1 MTTTTTIT
9 LPPTTT
15 SLAASNENSPA
26 NGMASRPPPSTYLT
40 IDGLLRKHAS
50 EDGEIPMF
58 GYPASGASDYE
69 VHTVKTV
76 DRYVDA
82 ACWWYQR
89 QGLQPADPTLADAPV
104 VALLT
109 PSCLDAIIS
118 FFALNRLGWAVL
130 FLSTR
135 LTAPAYVSLMRLAD
149 CTTIVAPPM
158 YETVIQEMRSE
169 TQLTS
174 IRRID
179 QKDYRSA
186 VNVPKFLRERC
197 DMQKESKK
205 VAWII
210 HSSGSTGFPKPIFI
224 TNFGC
229 LANFQKGLG
238 FRSFTVS
245 PLFHSHALMEF
256 GRAIYAKRP
265 MFFGNHQLPVTRQ
278 NLLAALRVAK
288 AEMVC
293 AVPYVL
299 KLLAEKDEGIAELAK
314 AKVVMYGGSAC
325 PDPLGDELVSK
336 GVNLAGNYG
345 ATETGFIM
353 NSFRPAGDNEWN
365 YLRLHKPVANHVLMD
380 EVTPGSGIFECVAL
394 DGLPSKVA
402 TNTDDPP
409 RAFRTKDL
417 FMRHPDPQKSNYWK
431 YVSRLDD
438 RLTLVNGEKVLPLPI
453 EGHIRKSE
461 LIKEVAV
468 FGFQRSVPG
477 VIVFRSEQAAT
488 LDDEEFL
495 NAIWPR
501 IEEAN
506 RQAETF
512 SRIPKDL
519 VVVRACDEVYPRT
532 DKATIIRAQLYEQYK
547 DVIQQ
552 AYDRF
557 ESGGAA
563 TTGGSAGRQTLQQLD
578 VPALEEFLL
587 SKFRH
592 DLDVPLASA
601 ESDIFSAGVDSLQT
615 TRVWNMIKKEL
626 DLGGNQAKLSQNV
639 VFERGTI
646 RSLAQHL
653 YNLRLGIDDADSDGD
668 SDRADIQIMQD
679 LIEKYS
685 SFTPHDPTDK
695 LKVPGSSKTILLT
708 GVTGGLGSILLA
720 NLLKRTDVSR
730 IYCLVRASNP
740 ASARLRVLKAL
751 KAPRDLAQDLP
762 ENFKAKIVALP
773 SDLSLPLLGLEP
785 AVLDEML
792 GHLTHIIHSAWA
804 VNFNLPLLS
813 FEPQHIRG
821 VYNLLEHIALRTT
834 HDRPAQFWFCSSVSV
849 ASGTPR
855 KQSTDNTIIA
865 ERQIE
870 DLSHAQHT
878 GYGRSKLVAE
888 RITHAAMRTTGCMA
902 RVLRIGQLA
911 GDTRQAV
918 WNDTE
923 AIALMIRSALP
934 SSAGCLP
941 LLLGERPSWLPVDR
955 AAEVIE
961 QLAFQTETETQAE
974 TGTKSERKSADDGE
988 REGERD
994 VDLAYHI
1001 VNPCTFDFARDLLP
1015 VLQAH
1020 PAMPSFEVV
1029 DTRTWLDR
1037 LGASDG
1043 GDVARN
1049 PSRKLLEFW
1058 EGKYGKNKTS
1068 ISAGLR
1074 SRNGM
1079 AEVEE
1084 EEEEEEETS
1093 GTSIQASQSLLVG
1106 LTFDTTETV
1115 RHSRV
1120 LGMVRDPVGGGLMYR
1135 IVDVWMRKWNAEL
1148 EAIGT

>member
-1 MTTTTTIT
+1 
-9 LPPTTT
+9 
-15 SLAASNENSPA
+15 
-26 NGMASRPPPSTYLT
+26 
-40 IDGLLRKHAS
+40 
-50 EDGEIPMF
+50 
-58 GYPASGASDYE
+58 
-69 VHTVKTV
+69 
-76 DRYVDA
+76 
-82 ACWWYQR
+82 
-89 QGLQPADPTLADAPV
+89 
-104 VALLT
+104 
-109 PSCLDAIIS
+109 
-118 FFALNRLGWAVL
+118 
-130 FLSTR
+130 
-135 LTAPAYVSLMRLAD
+135 
-149 CTTIVAPPM
+149 M

-174 IRRID
+174 IPRID

-186 VNVPKFLRERC
+186 VNVPKFLRDRC

-288 AEMVC
+288 PEMVC

-468 FGFQRSVPG
+468 FGVQRSVPG

-506 RQAETF
+506 REAETF

-519 VVVRACDEVYPRT
+519 VVVRACGEVYPRT

-547 DVIQQ
+547 SVIQQ

-557 ESGGAA
+557 ETGGAA

-653 YNLRLGIDDADSDGD
+653 YNLRLGIDDADSDGY

-685 SFTPHDPTDK
+685 SFTPHDPTSK
-695 LKVPGSSKTILLT
+695 PKVPGSSKSILLT

-720 NLLKRTDVSR
+720 NLLRRADVSR

-773 SDLSLPLLGLEP
+773 SDLSLPSLGLEP

-821 VYNLLEHIALRTT
+821 VYNLLEHIGLRTT

-941 LLLGERPSWLPVDR
+941 LLNERPSWLPVDR

-961 QLAFQTETETQAE
+961 QLALFFR
-974 TGTKSERKSADDGE
+974 GSDSEDEREDEREGE
-988 REGERD
+988 REGEHD

-1058 EGKYGKNKTS
+1058 EGKYGYGKRRMRIALGKNTQDDEENLNS
-1068 ISAGLR
+1068 QDDDRVLSAATG
-1074 SRNGM
+1074 NGKG
-1079 AEVEE
+1079 
-1084 EEEEEEETS
+1084 EEEEETS
-1093 GTSIQASQSLLVG
+1093 SSNSQACQSQSLSLG

-1120 LGMVRDPVGGGLMYR
+1120 LGMVRDPVGDGLMYR
-1135 IVDVWMRKWNAEL
+1135 IVDVWMRKWKSEL
-1148 EAIGT
+1148 EAVGT

>member
-1 MTTTTTIT
+1 MTTTTIT

-58 GYPASGASDYE
+58 GYPASGPSDYE
-69 VHTVKTV
+69 VHTVKAV

-174 IRRID
+174 IPRID

-186 VNVPKFLRERC
+186 VNVPKFLRDRC
-197 DMQKESKK
+197 DMQKETKK

-278 NLLAALRVAK
+278 NLLAALRASK
-288 AEMVC
+288 PEMVC

-380 EVTPGSGIFECVAL
+380 ETTPGSGIFECVAL

-409 RAFRTKDL
+409 GAFRTKDL
-417 FMRHPDPQKSNYWK
+417 FMHHPDPQKSNYWK

-519 VVVRACDEVYPRT
+519 VVVRASGEVYPRT

-557 ESGGAA
+557 ETGGAA
-563 TTGGSAGRQTLQQLD
+563 TTSGGSAGRQTLQQLD

-587 SKFRH
+587 SKFRQ

-646 RSLAQHL
+646 RSLAQHV
-653 YNLRLGIDDADSDGD
+653 YNLRLGIDDADSD

-685 SFTPHDPTDK
+685 SFTPHDPTNK
-695 LKVPGSSKTILLT
+695 PKVPVSRKTILLT

-720 NLLKRTDVSR
+720 NLLKRADVSR

-773 SDLSLPLLGLEP
+773 SDLSLPSLGLEP
-785 AVLDEML
+785 AVLVAML
-792 GHLTHIIHSAWA
+792 GHLTHVIHSAWA

-834 HDRPAQFWFCSSVSV
+834 HDRPAQFYFCSSVSV

-855 KQSTDNTIIA
+855 KPSTDTITIA

-888 RITHAAMRTTGCMA
+888 RITHAAMMQTSGCMA

-941 LLLGERPSWLPVDR
+941 LLNERPSWLPVDR

-961 QLAFQTETETQAE
+961 QLALFR
-974 TGTKSERKSADDGE
+974 GIDSERE
-988 REGERD
+988 RERD

-1058 EGKYGKNKTS
+1058 EGKYGKRRIALGTS
-1068 ISAGLR
+1068 TRDDEEYSQDDHVLSAATG
-1074 SRNGM
+1074 NGKG
-1079 AEVEE
+1079 
-1084 EEEEEEETS
+1084 EEEETS
-1093 GTSIQASQSLLVG
+1093 SSTQVSQSQGLG

-1115 RHSRV
+1115 RHSSI
-1120 LGMVRDPVGGGLMYR
+1120 LGMVRDPVGDGLMYR
-1135 IVDVWMRKWNAEL
+1135 IVDVWMRKWKAEL
-1148 EAIGT
+1148 GAT

>member
-1 MTTTTTIT
+1 
-9 LPPTTT
+9 
-15 SLAASNENSPA
+15 
-26 NGMASRPPPSTYLT
+26 
-40 IDGLLRKHAS
+40 
-50 EDGEIPMF
+50 
-58 GYPASGASDYE
+58 
-69 VHTVKTV
+69 
-76 DRYVDA
+76 
-82 ACWWYQR
+82 
-89 QGLQPADPTLADAPV
+89 
-104 VALLT
+104 
-109 PSCLDAIIS
+109 
-118 FFALNRLGWAVL
+118 
-130 FLSTR
+130 
-135 LTAPAYVSLMRLAD
+135 MRLAD

-169 TQLTS
+169 MQLTS
-174 IRRID
+174 IPRIH

-186 VNVPKFLRERC
+186 VNVHKFLRGC
-197 DMQKESKK
+197 DMEKESKK

-278 NLLAALRVAK
+278 SLLAALRVAK
-288 AEMVC
+288 PEMVC

-353 NSFRPAGDNEWN
+353 NSFRPAGDTEWN

-380 EVTPGSGIFECVAL
+380 EITPGIFECVAL

-409 RAFRTKDL
+409 GAFRTKDL
-417 FMRHPDPQKSNYWK
+417 FMRHPDPGKSNYWK

-488 LDDEEFL
+488 LDDEDFL
-495 NAIWPR
+495 DAIWPR

-512 SRIPKDL
+512 SRIPRDL
-519 VVVRACDEVYPRT
+519 VIVRAFDEVYPRT

-552 AYDRF
+552 AYDKF
-557 ESGGAA
+557 ETGA
-563 TTGGSAGRQTLQQLD
+563 TTGGGQMLQLD

-592 DLDVPLASA
+592 DLDVPLESA

-639 VFERGTI
+639 VFERGTV
-646 RSLAQHL
+646 RSLARHL
-653 YNLRLGIDDADSDGD
+653 YNLRLGIDDGDGD

-685 SFTPHDPTDK
+685 MFTPHGSTDK
-695 LKVPGSSKTILLT
+695 PKVSTKTVLLT

-720 NLLKRTDVSR
+720 NLLKRDDVSR
-730 IYCLVRASNP
+730 IYCLVRAANP
-740 ASARLRVLKAL
+740 ASARFRVLKAL

-762 ENFKAKIVALP
+762 ENFRAKIVALP
-773 SDLSLPLLGLEP
+773 SDLSLPSLGLDRV
-785 AVLDEML
+785 VLDEML
-792 GHLTHIIHSAWA
+792 SRLTHIIHSAWA

-834 HDRPAQFWFCSSVSV
+834 HNRPAQFYFCSSVSA
-849 ASGTPR
+849 ASGTP
-855 KQSTDNTIIA
+855 KASQSSQSATSTSTSTSTIVAETRIA
-865 ERQIE
+865 

-888 RITHAAMRTTGCMA
+888 RITHAAMQATGSMA

-941 LLLGERPSWLPVDR
+941 RLDERPSWLPVDR

-961 QLAFQTETETQAE
+961 QLAFFCD
-974 TGTKSERKSADDGE
+974 SED
-988 REGERD
+988 ERD

-1001 VNPCTFDFARDLLP
+1001 VNPCTFHFARDLLP
-1015 VLQAH
+1015 MLRAH

-1029 DTRTWLDR
+1029 EVRTWLDR
-1037 LGASDG
+1037 LGASE

-1058 EGKYGKNKTS
+1058 EGKYGERRVALGTRTQDDGEKS
-1068 ISAGLR
+1068 QDGHVLSAG
-1074 SRNGM
+1074 NG
-1079 AEVEE
+1079 EGEE
-1084 EEEEEEETS
+1084 EEARS
-1093 GTSIQASQSLLVG
+1093 NSQASHG

-1115 RHSRV
+1115 RHSGV
-1120 LGMVRDPVGGGLMYR
+1120 LGMVRDPVGDGLMYR
-1135 IVDVWMRKWNAEL
+1135 IVDVWMRKWKGGAGG
-1148 EAIGT
+1148 A